1 LRKVIATSVWN
12 RGVNFKNLEVLI
24 RADAGSSVIDDTQI
38 PGRLSRTTDDGE
50 KICGILIDY
59 MDQFDPTFKLKASK
73 RKTTYKRKGWEQ
85 IVPEIKVKA
94 Q

>member
-1 LRKVIATSVWN
+1 
-12 RGVNFKNLEVLI
+12 
-24 RADAGSSVIDDTQI
+24 
-38 PGRLSRTTDDGE
+38 
-50 KICGILIDY
+50 